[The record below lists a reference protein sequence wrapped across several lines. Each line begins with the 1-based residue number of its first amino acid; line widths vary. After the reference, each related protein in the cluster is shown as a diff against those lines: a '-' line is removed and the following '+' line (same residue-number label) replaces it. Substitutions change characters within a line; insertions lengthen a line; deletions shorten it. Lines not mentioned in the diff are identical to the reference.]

1 MFANGLINSEYSMF
15 LESRAVGL
23 EKQINH
29 PHPPNDDPF
38 RAASPPPKA
47 VTTAT

>member
-1 MFANGLINSEYSMF
+1 MFASGLINSEYSIF
-15 LESRAVGL
+15 IESRAVGL
-23 EKQINH
+23 EKQIS
-29 PHPPNDDPF
+29 HPPNDDPF